1 MTTHQTLTDQL
12 RADWGR
18 LRDRPDLLA
27 RVRSWQLPG
36 DAPADLDQVLA
47 EAGFG
52 RAVDDVDADGYLSRM
67 VAKAADD
74 ELAARIVL
82 QRILPGLVRI
92 AVRRAA
98 SVGGLRAAFDETAG
112 AAWVVIRTFPIDRR
126 PRHVA
131 ANLLR
136 DIEYQAF
143 VRQRRLVATAR
154 EVSTPH
160 HRLPDTPV
168 PVGDD
173 PLLELIDLLA
183 EGVRAGLATSDRE
196 VLGLV
201 VDGRSSAA
209 AAEHLGLP
217 ARTWRARKAAATE
230 RLRRLVAVEA

>member
-1 MTTHQTLTDQL
+1 MTTRQTLTEQL

-18 LRDRPDLLA
+18 LRDQPDLLA

-36 DAPADLDQVLA
+36 SDPTDLDQVLVD
-47 EAGFG
+47 AGFG
-52 RAVDDVDADGYLSRM
+52 RPSDDADADRYLSRV
-67 VAKAADD
+67 VAAAADD

-98 SVGGLRAAFDETAG
+98 TMGSLRAAFDETAG
-112 AAWVVIRTFPIDRR
+112 AAWMVIRTFPVHRR
-126 PRHVA
+126 PHHVA

-143 VRQRRLVATAR
+143 VRQRRRVATAR
-154 EVSTPH
+154 ELATPH
-160 HRLPDTPV
+160 HRLPETPV
-168 PVGDD
+168 SEGDD
-173 PLLELIDLLA
+173 PLLEFVALLA
-183 EGVRAGLATSDRE
+183 DGVRAGLADADRE
-196 VLGLV
+196 VLGLA
-201 VDGRSSAA
+201 VDGRGSAA
-209 AAEHLGLP
+209 AAERLGLP